1 MKTAINLLPLSLQRQ
16 LVARRRAYQ
25 WGVILAVGLLLG
37 GIVRLGDVRAHQAKV
52 ERLDLLVREHEPTQR
67 MLRQLVDMRHEL
79 AELQQLEQVA
89 TELEHQRP
97 ALFLLGL
104 LSEIGEQTG
113 GKLRITKLE
122 LTGLQQFDPANR
134 NDTAGAGGSGVLIS
148 GVSLDNQSVAKLQ
161 SGLWESAFFSEVELV
176 KSTESGEEG
185 RLMREYQLRCQF

>member
-1 MKTAINLLPLSLQRQ
+1 
-16 LVARRRAYQ
+16 
-25 WGVILAVGLLLG
+25 
-37 GIVRLGDVRAHQAKV
+37 
-52 ERLDLLVREHEPTQR
+52 